1 MRAASCERR
10 RGNPRHGWLLAGEG
24 LSIVALLGAALTLV
38 AIASM
43 ELLPRMRPPL
53 PLPEG

>member
-10 RGNPRHGWLLAGEG
+10 RGHPRHGWLLAGEG